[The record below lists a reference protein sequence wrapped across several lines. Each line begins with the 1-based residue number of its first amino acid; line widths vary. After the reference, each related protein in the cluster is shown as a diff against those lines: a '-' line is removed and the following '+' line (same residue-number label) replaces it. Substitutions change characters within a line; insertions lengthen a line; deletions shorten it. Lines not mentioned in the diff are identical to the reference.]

1 MTGSQSRYD
10 RRGIAIAA
18 LCFVHCVAGPFLL
31 SFAGLSS
38 LLNISEKFDLL
49 FLCGS
54 AAMGALALVPAYR
67 TKHRRASCLMLFA
80 AGVLCLLLRRHVA
93 WRAISIE
100 PVAAATG
107 AILIIS
113 AHVLNLRFSKQCGCC
128 HPLADTKSNRVSPVT
143 LPERNS

>member
-1 MTGSQSRYD
+1 MIRSQSRYD
-10 RRGIAIAA
+10 LRGIAIAV
-18 LCFVHCVAGPFLL
+18 LCFVHCVAGPFML

-38 LLNISEKFDLL
+38 LLNISEKFEPL

-67 TKHRRASCLMLFA
+67 TKHRRISCLMLFA
-80 AGVLCLLLRRHVA
+80 AGVLCLLLRRHIE
-93 WRAISIE
+93 WRSIPIE
-100 PVAAATG
+100 PVAVAMG

-113 AHVLNLRFSKQCGCC
+113 AHALNLRFSKQCGCC
-128 HPLADTKSNRVSPVT
+128 HPLADTNSNRVSSVT